1 MVLISFYLFPDYSSK
16 EFRQGAENPPL
27 KIELEETGRVRFQS
41 YKKRDSM
48 SSEMEAGMEGLA
60 PGEGSGQGDRENQE
74 KREKEKKLEDSARNL
89 FRNCPEAREIILD
102 RVDLET
108 ALACRLVCKEWRVT
122 VNCYR
127 KLWAKINKV
136 FSIAVNIQLAIF

>member
-1 MVLISFYLFPDYSSK
+1 
-16 EFRQGAENPPL
+16 
-27 KIELEETGRVRFQS
+27 
-41 YKKRDSM
+41 M

-74 KREKEKKLEDSARNL
+74 KREKEKKLEDLARNL

-102 RVDLET
+102 RLDLDS
-108 ALACRLVCKEWRVT
+108 ALTCRLVCNEWRVT
-122 VNCYR
+122 INRYR

-136 FSIAVNIQLAIF
+136 FSLAVN